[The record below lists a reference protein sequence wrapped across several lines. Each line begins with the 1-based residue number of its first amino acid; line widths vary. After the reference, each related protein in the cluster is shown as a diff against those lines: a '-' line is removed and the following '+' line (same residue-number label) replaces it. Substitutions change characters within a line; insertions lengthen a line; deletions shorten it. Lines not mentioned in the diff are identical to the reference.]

1 MMNQELNLKEIL
13 KYIYK
18 KIMIIITIIIISLI
32 VGGLYNFSIKKP
44 TYKVTAKVL
53 IDKADASI
61 EQIVSSKELS
71 QDKVTAEFDKTSKLI
86 TITTEA
92 FNQEEAFNITNQ
104 YIENIQTK
112 LEEIYGIKTFK
123 IIEEPK
129 FPESPVN
136 MDYTKDI
143 LIALFIGIIIDGLYV
158 VIALGCQGLTNIFEI
173 EEYLKIKAL
182 GIVKLDKKTKRKQN
196 IYIAKNEKTQKQLK
210 RIQANIML
218 NKDNKAPQTIVLIGT
233 KKGSGTTYI
242 TNNLAIEFAKVYS
255 KILII
260 DTDIKNKTLTNNL
273 AKKGSEGITD
283 IINSKNIENIN
294 NFIQKTNNQNIYIL
308 PVGRNK
314 IGEEAFLTESM
325 LNITEELKKEYDIIL
340 IDTTSINE
348 NILPICLTSI
358 ADATV
363 LIAESGKVKQ
373 EDIVEA
379 KIEIENVGGKISG
392 IVLNK
397 SF

>member
-1 MMNQELNLKEIL
+1 MNQELNLKEIL

-44 TYKVTAKVL
+44 TYKVTAKDL

-86 TITTEA
+86 AITTETS
-92 FNQEEAFNITNQ
+92 NQEETFNVTNQ
-104 YIENIQTK
+104 YIEQLKTK

-129 FPESPVN
+129 FPENPIN
-136 MDYTKDI
+136 MDYKKDI

-173 EEYLKIKAL
+173 EEFLKIKAL
-182 GIVKLDKKTKRKQN
+182 GIVNLDKKKNKKQDL
-196 IYIAKNEKTQKQLK
+196 YIAKNEKTQKQLK

-218 NKDNKAPQTIVLIGT
+218 NKDNKEPQTIVLIGT

-242 TNNLAIEFAKVYS
+242 TNNLAIEFAKIYS

-260 DTDIKNKTLTNNL
+260 DTDIKNKTLTNNI
-273 AKKGSEGITD
+273 AEKGSEGITD
-283 IINSKNIENIN
+283 IINSRNIENID

-308 PVGRNK
+308 PAGRNK
-314 IGEEAFLTESM
+314 IGEEAFLTENM
-325 LNITEELKKEYDIIL
+325 LNIIKGLEKEYDIIL

-373 EDIVEA
+373 EDIVKA
-379 KIEIENVGGKISG
+379 KMEIENVGGKISG
-392 IVLNK
+392 IILNK
-397 SF
+397 NI

>member
-1 MMNQELNLKEIL
+1 
-13 KYIYK
+13 
-18 KIMIIITIIIISLI
+18 
-32 VGGLYNFSIKKP
+32 
-44 TYKVTAKVL
+44 
-53 IDKADASI
+53 
-61 EQIVSSKELS
+61 
-71 QDKVTAEFDKTSKLI
+71 
-86 TITTEA
+86 
-92 FNQEEAFNITNQ
+92 
-104 YIENIQTK
+104 
-112 LEEIYGIKTFK
+112 
-123 IIEEPK
+123 
-129 FPESPVN
+129 

-143 LIALFIGIIIDGLYV
+143 LIALFIGILIDGLYV

-182 GIVKLDKKTKRKQN
+182 GIVNLDKKKNREHE
-196 IYIAKNEKTQKQLK
+196 YIAKNEKTQKQLK

-218 NKDNKAPQTIVLIGT
+218 NKDNKDPQTIVLIGT

-273 AKKGSEGITD
+273 AKKGNEGITD
-283 IINSKNIENIN
+283 IINAKNIENIN

-314 IGEEAFLTESM
+314 IGEEAFLTENM

-348 NILPICLTSI
+348 NILLICLTSI
-358 ADATV
+358 TDATV

-373 EDIVEA
+373 EDIVKA
-379 KIEIENVGGKISG
+379 KMEIENVGGKISG

>member
-1 MMNQELNLKEIL
+1 
-13 KYIYK
+13 
-18 KIMIIITIIIISLI
+18 
-32 VGGLYNFSIKKP
+32 
-44 TYKVTAKVL
+44 
-53 IDKADASI
+53 
-61 EQIVSSKELS
+61 
-71 QDKVTAEFDKTSKLI
+71 
-86 TITTEA
+86 
-92 FNQEEAFNITNQ
+92 
-104 YIENIQTK
+104 
-112 LEEIYGIKTFK
+112 
-123 IIEEPK
+123 
-129 FPESPVN
+129 

-143 LIALFIGIIIDGLYV
+143 LIALFIGILIDGLYV

-182 GIVKLDKKTKRKQN
+182 GIVNLDKKKNREHE
-196 IYIAKNEKTQKQLK
+196 YIAKNEKTQKQLK

-218 NKDNKAPQTIVLIGT
+218 NKDPQTIVLIGT

-273 AKKGSEGITD
+273 AKKGNEGITD
-283 IINSKNIENIN
+283 IINAKNIENIN

-314 IGEEAFLTESM
+314 IGEEAFLTENM

-348 NILPICLTSI
+348 NILLICLTSI
-358 ADATV
+358 TDATV

-373 EDIVEA
+373 EDIVKA
-379 KIEIENVGGKISG
+379 KMEIENVGGKISG

>member
-1 MMNQELNLKEIL
+1 MNQELNLKEIL

-32 VGGLYNFSIKKP
+32 IGGIYTFSIKKP

-61 EQIVSSKELS
+61 EKIVSNKELL
-71 QDKVTAEFDKTSKLI
+71 QDKVKVEFDKTSKLI
-86 TITTEA
+86 TITTET
-92 FNQEEAFNITNQ
+92 FNQEETFNITNQ

-143 LIALFIGIIIDGLYV
+143 LIALFIGILIDGLYV

-173 EEYLKIKAL
+173 EEFLKIKAL
-182 GIVKLDKKTKRKQN
+182 GIVNLDKKTKRKQN
-196 IYIAKNEKTQKQLK
+196 LYITKNEKTQKQLK

-218 NKDNKAPQTIVLIGT
+218 NKDNKDPQTIVLIGT

>member
-1 MMNQELNLKEIL
+1 MDEELDLKEII
-13 KYIYK
+13 KYICQRR
-18 KIMIIITIIIISLI
+18 KIIVAVIIISLI
-32 VGGLYNFSIKKP
+32 LGVVYSFLIKKP
-44 TYKVTAKVL
+44 IYKVTAKVL

-86 TITTEA
+86 AITTETS
-92 FNQEEAFNITNQ
+92 NQEETFNVTNQ
-104 YIENIQTK
+104 YIEQLKTK

-314 IGEEAFLTESM
+314 IGEEAFLTENM

-363 LIAESGKVKQ
+363 LISESGKVKQ
-373 EDIVEA
+373 EDIIKA
-379 KIEIENVGGKISG
+379 KMEIENVGGKISG

>member
-1 MMNQELNLKEIL
+1 MNQELNLKEIL

-143 LIALFIGIIIDGLYV
+143 IIALFIGIIIDGLYV

-182 GIVKLDKKTKRKQN
+182 GIVKFDKKTKRKQN

-314 IGEEAFLTESM
+314 IGEEAFLTENM

-363 LIAESGKVKQ
+363 LISESGKVKQ
-373 EDIVEA
+373 EDIIKA
-379 KIEIENVGGKISG
+379 KMEIENVGGKISG

>member
-1 MMNQELNLKEIL
+1 MNNELNLKEIL

-32 VGGLYNFSIKKP
+32 TGGIYTFSIKKP

-61 EQIVSSKELS
+61 EKTVSNKELL
-71 QDKVTAEFDKTSKLI
+71 QDKVKAEFDKTSKLI
-86 TITTEA
+86 TITTET

-143 LIALFIGIIIDGLYV
+143 LIALFIGILIDGLYV

-182 GIVKLDKKTKRKQN
+182 GIVNLDKKKNREHE
-196 IYIAKNEKTQKQLK
+196 YIAKNEKTQKQLK

-218 NKDNKAPQTIVLIGT
+218 NKDNKDPQTIVLIGT

-358 ADATV
+358 IDATV

-373 EDIVEA
+373 EDIIKA
-379 KIEIENVGGKISG
+379 KMEIENVGGKISG

>member
-1 MMNQELNLKEIL
+1 MNQELNLKEIL

-32 VGGLYNFSIKKP
+32 IGGIYTFSIKKP

-61 EQIVSSKELS
+61 EKIVSNKELL
-71 QDKVTAEFDKTSKLI
+71 QDKVKVEFDKTSKLI
-86 TITTEA
+86 TITTET
-92 FNQEEAFNITNQ
+92 FNQEETFNITNQ

-143 LIALFIGIIIDGLYV
+143 LIALFIGILIDGLYV

-182 GIVKLDKKTKRKQN
+182 GIVNLDKKTKRKQN

-218 NKDNKAPQTIVLIGT
+218 NKDNKDPQTIVLIGT

>member
-1 MMNQELNLKEIL
+1 
-13 KYIYK
+13 
-18 KIMIIITIIIISLI
+18 
-32 VGGLYNFSIKKP
+32 
-44 TYKVTAKVL
+44 
-53 IDKADASI
+53 
-61 EQIVSSKELS
+61 
-71 QDKVTAEFDKTSKLI
+71 
-86 TITTEA
+86 
-92 FNQEEAFNITNQ
+92 
-104 YIENIQTK
+104 
-112 LEEIYGIKTFK
+112 
-123 IIEEPK
+123 
-129 FPESPVN
+129 

-143 LIALFIGIIIDGLYV
+143 LIALFIGILIDGLYV

-182 GIVKLDKKTKRKQN
+182 GIVNLDKKKNREHE
-196 IYIAKNEKTQKQLK
+196 YIAKNEKTQKQFK
-210 RIQANIML
+210 KIQANIML
-218 NKDNKAPQTIVLIGT
+218 NKDNKDPQTIVLIGT

-273 AKKGSEGITD
+273 AKKGNEGITD
-283 IINSKNIENIN
+283 IINAKNIENIN

-314 IGEEAFLTESM
+314 IGEEAFLTENM

-348 NILPICLTSI
+348 NILLICLTSI
-358 ADATV
+358 TDATV

-373 EDIVEA
+373 EDIVKA
-379 KIEIENVGGKISG
+379 KMEIENVGGKISG

>member
-1 MMNQELNLKEIL
+1 
-13 KYIYK
+13 
-18 KIMIIITIIIISLI
+18 
-32 VGGLYNFSIKKP
+32 
-44 TYKVTAKVL
+44 
-53 IDKADASI
+53 
-61 EQIVSSKELS
+61 
-71 QDKVTAEFDKTSKLI
+71 
-86 TITTEA
+86 
-92 FNQEEAFNITNQ
+92 
-104 YIENIQTK
+104 
-112 LEEIYGIKTFK
+112 
-123 IIEEPK
+123 
-129 FPESPVN
+129 

-143 LIALFIGIIIDGLYV
+143 LIALFIGILIDGLYV

-182 GIVKLDKKTKRKQN
+182 GIVNLDKKKNREHE
-196 IYIAKNEKTQKQLK
+196 YIAKNEKTQKQLK

-218 NKDNKAPQTIVLIGT
+218 NKDPQTIVLIGT

-260 DTDIKNKTLTNNL
+260 DTDIKNKTLTNNI
-273 AKKGSEGITD
+273 AEKGSEGITD

-314 IGEEAFLTESM
+314 IGEEAFLTENM

-373 EDIVEA
+373 EDIVKA
-379 KIEIENVGGKISG
+379 KMKIENVGGKISG

>member
-1 MMNQELNLKEIL
+1 MNQELNLKEIL

-71 QDKVTAEFDKTSKLI
+71 QDKVKAEFDKTSKLI
-86 TITTEA
+86 TITTETS
-92 FNQEEAFNITNQ
+92 NQEETFNVTNQ
-104 YIENIQTK
+104 YVEQLKTK

-158 VIALGCQGLTNIFEI
+158 LIALGCQGLTNIFEI

-182 GIVKLDKKTKRKQN
+182 GIVNLDKKTKRKQN

-242 TNNLAIEFAKVYS
+242 TNNLAIEFAKIYS

-260 DTDIKNKTLTNNL
+260 DTDIKNKTLTNNI
-273 AKKGSEGITD
+273 AEKGSEGITD
-283 IINSKNIENIN
+283 IINSRNIENID

-308 PVGRNK
+308 PAGRNK
-314 IGEEAFLTESM
+314 IGEEAFLTENM
-325 LNITEELKKEYDIIL
+325 LNIIKGLEKEYDIIL

-358 ADATV
+358 VDATV

>member
-32 VGGLYNFSIKKP
+32 VGGLYTFSIKKP

>member
-1 MMNQELNLKEIL
+1 MNNELNLKEIL

-32 VGGLYNFSIKKP
+32 TGGIYTFSIKKP

-61 EQIVSSKELS
+61 EKTVSNKELL
-71 QDKVTAEFDKTSKLI
+71 QDKVKAEFDKTSKLI
-86 TITTEA
+86 TITTET

-143 LIALFIGIIIDGLYV
+143 LIALFIGILIDGLYV
-158 VIALGCQGLTNIFEI
+158 VTALGCQGLTNIFEI

-182 GIVKLDKKTKRKQN
+182 GIVNLDKKKNREHE
-196 IYIAKNEKTQKQLK
+196 YIAKNEKTQKQLK

-218 NKDNKAPQTIVLIGT
+218 NKDNKDPQTIVLIGT

-314 IGEEAFLTESM
+314 IGEEAFLTENM

-358 ADATV
+358 TDATV

-373 EDIVEA
+373 EDIIKA
-379 KIEIENVGGKISG
+379 KMEIENVGGKISG

>member
-1 MMNQELNLKEIL
+1 MNQELNLKEIL

-32 VGGLYNFSIKKP
+32 VGGLYTFSIKKP
-44 TYKVTAKVL
+44 IYKVTAKVL

-61 EQIVSSKELS
+61 EKIVSNKELL
-71 QDKVTAEFDKTSKLI
+71 QDKVKAEFDKTSKLI
-86 TITTEA
+86 TITTET
-92 FNQEEAFNITNQ
+92 FNQEETFNVTNQ
-104 YIENIQTK
+104 YIEQLETK

-129 FPESPVN
+129 FPENPIN
-136 MDYTKDI
+136 MDYKKDI

-158 VIALGCQGLTNIFEI
+158 LIALGCQGLTNIFEI
-173 EEYLKIKAL
+173 EEFLKIKAL
-182 GIVKLDKKTKRKQN
+182 GLVNLEKKKNKKQG
-196 IYIAKNEKTQKQLK
+196 YIAKNEKTQKQLK

-218 NKDNKAPQTIVLIGT
+218 NKDNKEPQTIVLIGT

-242 TNNLAIEFAKVYS
+242 TNNLAIEFAKIYS

-260 DTDIKNKTLTNNL
+260 DTDIKNKTLTNNI
-273 AKKGSEGITD
+273 AEKGREGITD
-283 IINSKNIENIN
+283 IINSTNIENID

-308 PVGRNK
+308 PAGRNK
-314 IGEEAFLTESM
+314 IGEEAFLTENM
-325 LNITEELKKEYDIIL
+325 LNIIKGLEKEYDIIL

-373 EDIVEA
+373 EDIVKA
-379 KIEIENVGGKISG
+379 KMEIENVGGKISG

>member
-1 MMNQELNLKEIL
+1 MNQELNLKEIL

-32 VGGLYNFSIKKP
+32 IGGIYTFSIKKP

-61 EQIVSSKELS
+61 EKIVSNKELL
-71 QDKVTAEFDKTSKLI
+71 QDKVKVEFDKTSKLI
-86 TITTEA
+86 TITTET

-158 VIALGCQGLTNIFEI
+158 LIALGCQGLTNIFEI
-173 EEYLKIKAL
+173 EEFLKIKAL
-182 GIVKLDKKTKRKQN
+182 GLVNLDKKKNKKHG
-196 IYIAKNEKTQKQLK
+196 YIAKNEKTQKQLK

-308 PVGRNK
+308 PAGRNK

-363 LIAESGKVKQ
+363 LISESGKVKQ